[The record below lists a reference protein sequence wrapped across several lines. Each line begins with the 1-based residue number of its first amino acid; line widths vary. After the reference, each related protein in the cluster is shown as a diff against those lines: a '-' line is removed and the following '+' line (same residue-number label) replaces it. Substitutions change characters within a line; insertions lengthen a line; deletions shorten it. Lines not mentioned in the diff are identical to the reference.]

1 MCKSINLEEILSS
14 DLENLTTDQL
24 ATRWLE
30 LKKAERCMQDMRY
43 EVEAMLHYH
52 TINDERLEGTIT
64 TETESY
70 KIKETRKLT
79 TKVDA
84 VKYEMVKD
92 QLGNIS
98 PVRFKPELDVKIY
111 KAIEKANPDL
121 YKICQSF
128 VSVKPAKPHFEISTL

>member
-1 MCKSINLEEILSS
+1 MCKSINLEEILNS

-24 ATRWLE
+24 AIRWLE
-30 LKKAERCMQDMRY
+30 LKKAEKCMQDMRY

-52 TINDERLEGTIT
+52 NISDERLEGTIT
-64 TETESY
+64 VETESY
-70 KIKETRKLT
+70 KIKETRELT

-98 PVRFKPELDVKIY
+98 PVRFKPDLDVRLY
-111 KAIEKANPDL
+111 KSIAENNPDL

-128 VSVKPAKPHFEISTL
+128 VSVKPAKPSFSITAI

>member
-1 MCKSINLEEILSS
+1 MCKSINLEEILNS

-30 LKKAERCMQDMRY
+30 LKKAEKCMQDMRY
-43 EVEAMLHYH
+43 EVEAMMHYQ

-64 TETESY
+64 LETETY

-92 QLGNIS
+92 QLGSIS

-128 VSVKPAKPHFEISTL
+128 VSVKPAKPSFSVESI

>member
-1 MCKSINLEEILSS
+1 MCKSINLEEILNS

-24 ATRWLE
+24 AARWLE
-30 LKKAERCMQDMRY
+30 LKKAEKCVQDMRY

-64 TETESY
+64 LETDQY

-111 KAIEKANPDL
+111 KALEKANPEL
-121 YKICQSF
+121 YKLCQSF
-128 VSVKPAKPHFEISTL
+128 VSVKPAKPSFSIDAI

>member
-1 MCKSINLEEILSS
+1 MCKSINLEEILNS

-30 LKKAERCMQDMRY
+30 LKKAEKCMQDMRY
-43 EVEAMLHYH
+43 EVEAMMHWKN
-52 TINDERLEGTIT
+52 IDDERLEGTIT

-70 KIKETRKLT
+70 KIKKTRKLT
-79 TKVDA
+79 TKIDA

-92 QLGNIS
+92 QLGSIS

-111 KAIEKANPDL
+111 KAIEKANPEIFKL
-121 YKICQSF
+121 CQSF
-128 VSVKPAKPHFEISTL
+128 ISVTPAKPYFDISKI

>member
-1 MCKSINLEEILSS
+1 MCKSINLEEILNS

-24 ATRWLE
+24 AARWLE
-30 LKKAERCMQDMRY
+30 LKKAEKCVQDMRY

-64 TETESY
+64 LETDQY

-79 TKVDA
+79 TKVDH

-92 QLGNIS
+92 RLGSIS
-98 PVRFKPELDVKIY
+98 PVRFKPELDVKVY

-121 YKICQSF
+121 YKLCQSF
-128 VSVKPAKPHFEISTL
+128 VSVKPAKPSFSVDAI

>member
-1 MCKSINLEEILSS
+1 MCKSINLEEILNS

-30 LKKAERCMQDMRY
+30 LKKAEKCMQDMRY
-43 EVEAMLHYH
+43 EVEAMLHFK
-52 TINDERLEGTIT
+52 NVDDERLEGTIT
-64 TETESY
+64 TETDQY

-92 QLGNIS
+92 QLGSIS

-111 KAIEKANPDL
+111 KALEKANAEL
-121 YKICQSF
+121 YKLCQSF
-128 VSVKPAKPHFEISTL
+128 VSVKSAKPSFSIESI

>member
-1 MCKSINLEEILSS
+1 MCKSINLEEILNS

-30 LKKAERCMQDMRY
+30 LKKAEKCMQDMRY
-43 EVEAMLHYH
+43 EVEAMLHFK
-52 TINDERLEGTIT
+52 NVDDERLEGTIT
-64 TETESY
+64 TETDQY
-70 KIKETRKLT
+70 KINETRKLT

-92 QLGNIS
+92 QLGSIS
-98 PVRFKPELDVKIY
+98 PVKFKPELDVKLY
-111 KAIEKANPDL
+111 KSIEKANPDL

-128 VSVKPAKPHFEISTL
+128 VSVKPAKPSFSITTI

>member
-1 MCKSINLEEILSS
+1 MCKSINLEEILNS
-14 DLENLTTDQL
+14 DLENLTTNQL

-30 LKKAERCMQDMRY
+30 LKKAEKCIQDMRY
-43 EVEAMLHYH
+43 EVEAMLHFK
-52 TINDERLEGTIT
+52 NVDDERLEGTIT
-64 TETESY
+64 IDTEEY

-79 TKVDA
+79 TKIDEI
-84 VKYEMVKD
+84 KYEMVKD

-121 YKICQSF
+121 YKVCQRF
-128 VSVKPAKPHFEISTL
+128 VSVKPAKPSFSITTI

>member
-1 MCKSINLEEILSS
+1 MCQSINLEEILSS

-30 LKKAERCMQDMRY
+30 LKKAEKCMQDMRY
-43 EVEAMLHYH
+43 EVEAMLHFK
-52 TINDERLEGTIT
+52 NVDDERLEGTIT
-64 TETESY
+64 TETESF

-92 QLGNIS
+92 HLGSIS
-98 PVRFKPELDVKIY
+98 PVRFKPELDIRIY
-111 KAIEKANPDL
+111 KSIEKANPDL
-121 YKICQSF
+121 YKVCQSF
-128 VSVKPAKPHFEISTL
+128 VSVKPAKPSFSIESI

>member
-14 DLENLTTDQL
+14 NLEDLTTDQL
-24 ATRWLE
+24 AARWLE
-30 LKKAERCMQDMRY
+30 LKKAEKCVQDMRY
-43 EVEAMLHYH
+43 EVEAMLHFK
-52 TINDERLEGTIT
+52 NVDDERLEGTIT
-64 TETESY
+64 LETEIY

-79 TKVDA
+79 TKVDH
-84 VKYEMVKD
+84 VKYEMVKG
-92 QLGNIS
+92 QLGDLS
-98 PVRFKPELDVKIY
+98 PVKMKPELDVKIY